1 MAEELR
7 KELKNHQVIS
17 FLYSNKLTHCLNYF
31 INAEM
36 KHKYILETYDRIISE
51 IKNPKIVFDNDFVP
65 FLMSCTEESYLIY
78 KVNFIKEN
86 GIIKYQV
93 KAPIHNLHPTF
104 EEINSVEIFADTDL
118 LAFVPTILNELDLE
132 SKTARLYWSERNGDQ
147 MLYILSDIDIEEL
160 TNETRFF
167 FYCFHTLQQENERIK
182 KLNKETIFNFKSNQ
196 RIEQYIHKKQYAIEN
211 LASRLIK
218 DINPANPI
226 DIYKYSN
233 KYDKT
238 DCLKVVYI
246 YLEKILRFI
255 EKEYRSYLD
264 INIQIPYRSILVKE
278 FEITDKLNQVKNLL
292 LGSNLNEELM
302 RLAYEPIL
310 KVSTIKIQEKITYYE
325 FNYCS
330 DYISALHNQLEEE
343 KISNEIIKEILF
355 DLNFNSTTFLKYL
368 TSEIQRE
375 LEAFE
380 DNIDKIDL
388 LYKYLKNYNQKQ
400 NRHFIKYKENL
411 PSLKVQLT
419 SWIEE
424 EINYLTKKI
433 KLETNIVNDFKAIDN
448 KIKFLTSLSVAQ
460 LVHFFN
466 LLQETEIIKHKN
478 QMDIFRFI
486 SDNFQTKNVENI
498 SVDSLKVKH
507 YNVETS
513 TKQAVREKIIEL
525 LTISK
530 L

>member
-1 MAEELR
+1 
-7 KELKNHQVIS
+7 
-17 FLYSNKLTHCLNYF
+17 
-31 INAEM
+31 M
-36 KHKYILETYDRIISE
+36 KHKYILETYDRIICE

-65 FLMSCTEESYLIY
+65 FLVSCTEESYLIY

-86 GIIKYQV
+86 GTIRYQIKQ
-93 KAPIHNLHPTF
+93 PIHNLHPKF
-104 EEINSVEIFADTDL
+104 EEINSIESSEDTDL
-118 LAFVPTILNELDLE
+118 IAFVPTILNELDLDI
-132 SKTARLYWSERNGDQ
+132 KTTRLYWSEKSGDQ
-147 MLYILSDIDIEEL
+147 ILYILSDIDIEDL

-167 FYCFHTLQQENERIK
+167 FYCYHTLQQENERIK

-218 DINPANPI
+218 DINPANPL

-255 EKEYRSYLD
+255 EKDYRTYLD

-278 FEITDKLNQVKNLL
+278 FEITDKLIQVKNVL
-292 LGSNLNEELM
+292 LGSSIDEELM

-330 DYISALHNQLEEE
+330 DYISALFNQLEEE
-343 KISNEIIKEILF
+343 NISNEIIKEILF
-355 DLNFNSTTFLKYL
+355 DLNFNSTTFLKYI
-368 TSEIQRE
+368 TSQIQRE
-375 LEAFE
+375 LEAFD
-380 DNIDKIDL
+380 DNIQKIDL

-400 NRHFIKYKENL
+400 NRYFIKYKEKL
-411 PSLKVQLT
+411 PTLKVQLT
-419 SWIEE
+419 CWIEE
-424 EINYLTKKI
+424 EINYLSKKL
-433 KLETNIVNDFKAIDN
+433 KLETNGVNELKSIDN
-448 KIKFLTSLSVAQ
+448 QVKFLTNLSVAQ

-486 SDNFQTKNVENI
+486 SDNFKTKNVKDI

-513 TKQAVREKIIEL
+513 TKQAVREKVIEL